1 MVRTVGV
8 VTYDETRLKL
18 VSARVDGWIDQLY
31 VNFSGQSVRK
41 GEPLFALYSPM
52 LVAAQQELLL
62 AQQLRG
68 DVAAGTADAIGNSAD
83 LVESA
88 RRRLLDREVSLE
100 EIRQLEASGE
110 VRKTIT
116 FRSPASGVVIEK
128 FVTAGQRVMAGETVY
143 QIADLSTVWLDG
155 EIFERDLP
163 SVRLGREV
171 VAWFPA
177 LPGDPRTGRI
187 SYVYPTINGE
197 TRTARVRV
205 TLQISRSR
213 SEAGDVLHFQLR
225 RGNRAVV
232 ECPRSAVLSTGE
244 RNLVFVRLPNG
255 MLAPRDVRLGIETDE
270 RIEILSGVAIGDT
283 VVASAT
289 FLVDAEST
297 SGSLLGGMG
306 GMPGM
311 DMTAPTA
318 LPVPKPSATPQR
330 GGAAPRGARDTMK
343 SITPQADHAG
353 HPMPDTD

>member
-1 MVRTVGV
+1 M
-8 VTYDETRLKL
+8 TYDETRLKL

-88 RRRLLDREVSLE
+88 RRRLLYWEVSLE

-110 VRKTIT
+110 VRKTVT

-171 VAWFPA
+171 VDQVPA
-177 LPGDPRTGRI
+177 TTQVTLELGQI

-205 TLQISRSR
+205 TLQRSRSR

-232 ECPRSAVLSTGE
+232 GVLESAVLSTGE

-270 RIEILSGVAIGDT
+270 RIEILSGVGIGNT

-289 FLVDAEST
+289 FLVDAESNL
-297 SGSLLGGMG
+297 GSLLGGMG

-318 LPVPKPSATPQR
+318 LPVPKPCLRRRS
-330 GGAAPRGARDTMK
+330 GAARLLRGARDTMK